1 MMFNIISFCIV
12 LLLTN
17 SGMGGMGGM
26 GGMDMPGMGEGDEE
40 DEEGDSD
47 AENLPGLE

>member
-1 MMFNIISFCIV
+1 MFDMISLCIV
-12 LLLTN
+12 LLFTN
-17 SGMGGMGGM
+17 SGMGGM
-26 GGMDMPGMGEGDEE
+26 GGMDMPGMGEGEEE

>member
-1 MMFNIISFCIV
+1 
-12 LLLTN
+12 
-17 SGMGGMGGM
+17 M
-26 GGMDMPGMGEGDEE
+26 GGMDMPGLGEGDDE

>member
-1 MMFNIISFCIV
+1 
-12 LLLTN
+12 
-17 SGMGGMGGM
+17 MGGM
-26 GGMDMPGMGEGDEE
+26 GGMDMPGMGEGEEE